1 MTGQN
6 TLYTVQINMYSH
18 MTYGDLLTVRRCFL
32 RMYKM
37 KLHILDVTPRKVR
50 IPSKHCR
57 VFNMLTVDEQRNG
70 ES

>member
-1 MTGQN
+1 VTGDKQAEE
-6 TLYTVQINMYSH
+6 INMHSH
-18 MTYGDLLTVRRCFL
+18 RQTDVDTLTVRRCFL

-50 IPSKHCR
+50 IPSKHWR
-57 VFNMLTVDEQRNG
+57 VFNMLTVDERRDG